1 MNINEFEKIEAGTMF
16 AQGVASDSPSG
27 LHMSGS
33 GKMLRWV
40 AVKGYNNDFSVYT
53 HYDSKDFDFIMQQGD
68 KVHGMDNIKNVLA
81 VDEEVLKRY
90 RH

>member
-1 MNINEFEKIEAGTMF
+1 MNINEFEKIEPNTVF
-16 AQGVASDSPSG
+16 AQGLASDSPSG

-33 GKMLRWV
+33 GEMLRWV

-53 HYDSKDFDFIMQQGD
+53 HRDSQDYDFIRRYGD
-68 KVHGMDNIKNVLA
+68 KVHDMTNIQNVLS
-81 VDEEVLKRY
+81 VDDEVIKRY